1 MRTNTQIIKGS
12 KLMLFIKD
20 QNDQYKPVGFATSH
34 SIQFTT
40 NTTEILTKDHGDFP
54 SQVVQS
60 IGWTVSAEN
69 FYSDLGEATYLQI
82 LKSKQ
87 PVLIQFAEAS
97 NYSNDTTEKGVIDS
111 NEEWTVDSGH
121 IIASGKAIITDFSV
135 NAPAGD
141 NATMSVTFTGI
152 GEFDIND

>member
-1 MRTNTQIIKGS
+1 MRTNEQIIKGS
-12 KLMLFIKD
+12 KLMLFID
-20 QNDQYKPVGFATSH
+20 DNGTYKPVGFATSH

-69 FYSDLGEATYLQI
+69 FYSDLGEATYLAI

-87 PVLIQFAEAS
+87 PVLIKFAEAS
-97 NYSNDTTEKGVIDS
+97 NYSNDTTEKGVIDT
-111 NEEWTVDSGH
+111 NEEWTVDAGH
-121 IIASGKAIITDFSV
+121 VIASGKALITDFSV

-152 GEFDIND
+152 GEFEIND